1 MFGGIFMDKYLE
13 ILAKQYIRAK
23 DIRTKADLN
32 DPKFVEDLLFW
43 IRERNEIGNKYTT
56 FLEELGIDFDNDSC
70 AEIGKSTLDTVVGP
84 YSTFLITTTSKPLG
98 NIDRDRVID
107 GSLEV
112 IDSTPYLNAKN
123 RRLELPSYIFDTYMT
138 QNIYDMKDIESW
150 TDLHNSGKY
159 NIVVGAYGNTEDKDI
174 YPILNKINLF
184 QEKLDTD
191 TIYEYTMIGDS
202 YLVVAASKKAIKEKV
217 KTI

>member
-1 MFGGIFMDKYLE
+1 MDKYLE
-13 ILAKQYIRAK
+13 MLAKQYIRAK
-23 DIRTKADLN
+23 DIRTKIDLN
-32 DPKFVEDLLFW
+32 DPKFMEDLLFW

-56 FLEELGIDFDNDSC
+56 FLEELGIDFDKDSC

-123 RRLELPSYIFDTYMT
+123 RKLELPSYIFDTYMT
-138 QNIYDMKDIESW
+138 QNIYDMKDIERW

-159 NIVVGAYGNTEDKDI
+159 NIVVGAYGNSGDKDI

-184 QEKLDTD
+184 QEKLDSD

-202 YLVVAASKKAIKEKV
+202 YLVVAASKKTIKEKV